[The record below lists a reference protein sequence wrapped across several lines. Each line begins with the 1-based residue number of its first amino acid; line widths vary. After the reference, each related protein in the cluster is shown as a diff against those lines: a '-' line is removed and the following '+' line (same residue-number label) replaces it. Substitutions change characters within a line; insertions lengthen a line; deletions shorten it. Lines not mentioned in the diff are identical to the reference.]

1 VSFIV
6 GLFKKNNKKGT
17 PGGRRSKLSKFP
29 LGKFTM
35 PIRREGR
42 GR

>member
-1 VSFIV
+1 MED
-6 GLFKKNNKKGT
+6 LFELFYELREWGRGERGT

-35 PIRREGR
+35 PIRR
-42 GR
+42 